1 MMRPTNDH
9 RPNHFDQSCWASLSL
24 IEQMG
29 NISSE
34 VGRAFNGIRTNKPDR
49 AQGAF
54 FRGIDLL
61 NATIQG
67 LAERK
72 SPRLKEVLLAR
83 DQFANSFLS
92 QKVDVGLENYFNY
105 FAVLA
110 RVDR

>member
-1 MMRPTNDH
+1 MNS
-9 RPNHFDQSCWASLSL
+9 HFDQSRWDSLSL

-61 NATIQG
+61 NATIQS
-67 LAERK
+67 LARQK

-83 DQFANSFLS
+83 DQFASSFLS
-92 QKVDVGLENYFNY
+92 QKIDVGLENYFNY
-105 FAVLA
+105 FAILVRA
-110 RVDR
+110 DR